1 MPTFAREGLTIAF
14 EEAGAGEP
22 VLLLQGIGVAGNGWR
37 PQLDGLA
44 DRFHLVAPDNRGIG
58 GSAPGEVSIEAMA
71 ADAFGLM
78 DHLGWDRAHVV
89 GHSMGGVIAQ
99 QLALDAPSRV
109 KSLSLLCTFHR
120 ATDATAMRWFMFQ
133 VGVRMRVG
141 TRRMRR
147 HAFLEMILT
156 PTQHRTA
163 DKDALAAE
171 YAVYFG
177 RDLAETP
184 GIVMQQVGAMRRH
197 DVSARLGELA
207 GVPTLVLSGAEDRV
221 ALPETGERLAA
232 AIGAARYHRMDDA
245 AHGLTITHAATL
257 NPILAEHWSG
267 ASRRA
272 EVSRAG

>member
-1 MPTFAREGLTIAF
+1 MPSFTHESLTLAY

-22 VLLLQGIGVAGNGWR
+22 VLLLQGIGVVGNGWR

-44 DRFHLVAPDNRGIG
+44 HRFHLVAPDNRGIG
-58 GSAPGEVSIEAMA
+58 ESAPGAVSIEAMA
-71 ADAFGLM
+71 ADARALM
-78 DHLGWDRAHVV
+78 DHLGWERAHVV

-120 ATDATAMRWFMFQ
+120 GSDATAMRWFMVQ

-156 PTQHRTA
+156 PAHHRTA

-171 YAVYFG
+171 YAAYFG

-184 GIVMQQVGAMRRH
+184 GVVMQQVGAMRRH
-197 DVSARLGELA
+197 DVSARLGELSRL
-207 GVPTLVLSGAEDRV
+207 PTLVLSGAEDRV
-221 ALPETGERLAA
+221 ALPATGARLAA
-232 AIGAARYHRMDDA
+232 AITSARYHRMDDA
-245 AHGLTITHAATL
+245 AHGLTITHADAL
-257 NPILAEHWSG
+257 APILSEHWSS
-267 ASRRA
+267 AS
-272 EVSRAG
+272 